1 MILVDTHCHMETFAD
16 IDSVLNQAKTCSVE
30 HVVAVSQDPSS
41 MRSVLDI
48 GIERPNSVWVGLG
61 LHPAWVVQNENSL
74 DLALDWM
81 ERHSSRADVI
91 GEIGLDFKYADDRR
105 QQALQRRVLEVQLD
119 LAGKIRKPI
128 NLHSRRSQRQ
138 TLQLAIDFKQ
148 RTGLNA
154 QMNWFT
160 ESKKLVRICNDEG
173 IFVSVG
179 PTVLN
184 DETVQQV
191 ALEIDRSL
199 LLLETDSPVP
209 IDGIENFPGCVRQVA
224 QTMAKLSGLE
234 LEDVAAQTT
243 GNFFRFL
250 GVDQP

>member
-1 MILVDTHCHMETFAD
+1 MH
-16 IDSVLNQAKTCSVE
+16 
-30 HVVAVSQDPSS
+30 
-41 MRSVLDI
+41 
-48 GIERPNSVWVGLG
+48 
-61 LHPAWVVQNENSL
+61 
-74 DLALDWM
+74 
-81 ERHSSRADVI
+81 
-91 GEIGLDFKYADDRR
+91 
-105 QQALQRRVLEVQLD
+105 
-119 LAGKIRKPI
+119 
-128 NLHSRRSQRQ
+128 
-138 TLQLAIDFKQ
+138 
-148 RTGLNA
+148 
-154 QMNWFT
+154 WFT

-224 QTMAKLSGLE
+224 QTMAKLSGSE